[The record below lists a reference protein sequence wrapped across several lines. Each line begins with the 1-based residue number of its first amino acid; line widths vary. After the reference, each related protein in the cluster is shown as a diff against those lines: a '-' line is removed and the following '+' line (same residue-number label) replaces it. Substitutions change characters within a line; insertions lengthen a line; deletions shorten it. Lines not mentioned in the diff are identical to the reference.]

1 MLTYKHNEYEYT
13 YDENNNDNLIEIRK
27 DGVVVNNIQSPVS
40 NLEDA
45 KNLQN
50 TVMMLGIDQ

>member
-1 MLTYKHNEYEYT
+1 MLTYKHNEYEYI

-27 DGVVVNNIQSPVS
+27 DDVIVNNVQSPIS

-50 TVMMLGIDQ
+50 TVMMLGIEQ

>member
-1 MLTYKHNEYEYT
+1 MLTYKHNDYEYT
-13 YDENNNDNLIEIRK
+13 YDEDNLDNLIEIRK
-27 DGVVVNNIQSPVS
+27 AGMFIDNVQSPVL

-50 TVMMLGIDQ
+50 TVMMLGIEQ

>member
-1 MLTYKHNEYEYT
+1 MFTYKHNEYEYT
-13 YDENNNDNLIEIRK
+13 YNENNNLIEIRK
-27 DGVVVNNIQSPVS
+27 NGAIVNNVQSPVS

-50 TVMMLGIDQ
+50 AVIMLGIDQ

>member
-1 MLTYKHNEYEYT
+1 MLTYKHNEYEYI

-27 DGVVVNNIQSPVS
+27 DDVIVNNVQSPIS

-50 TVMMLGIDQ
+50 AVMMLGIEQ

>member
-1 MLTYKHNEYEYT
+1 MLTYKHNEYEYI

-27 DGVVVNNIQSPVS
+27 DDVIVNNVQSPIS

-50 TVMMLGIDQ
+50 TVVMLGIDQ